1 MGSFVSQLGEE
12 MVPSLPAAP
21 GVQTHCLQNLQNY
34 RQPFRHKVK
43 RLTGGSRGPGSEAS
57 PPRVSHWWREVRA
70 WQGRTVSRWKLQ
82 NLGLRTA
89 PQSLLVPPSF
99 ALPGN
104 HRGRSYQY
112 PCLQVGGGGGLDT
125 SKERELKALCR
136 Q

>member
-12 MVPSLPAAP
+12 MVPSLPTAP

-82 NLGLRTA
+82 NPVFGLH
-89 PQSLLVPPSF
+89 PNLCWSLPL
-99 ALPGN
+99 LL
-104 HRGRSYQY
+104 
-112 PCLQVGGGGGLDT
+112 CLETTGAEAISTPVF
-125 SKERELKALCR
+125 R
-136 Q
+136 

>member
-1 MGSFVSQLGEE
+1 MAGPHREPLE
-12 MVPSLPAAP
+12 AP
-21 GVQTHCLQNLQNY
+21 E
-34 RQPFRHKVK
+34 
-43 RLTGGSRGPGSEAS
+43 PGL
-57 PPRVSHWWREVRA
+57 W
-70 WQGRTVSRWKLQ
+70 
-82 NLGLRTA
+82 TA